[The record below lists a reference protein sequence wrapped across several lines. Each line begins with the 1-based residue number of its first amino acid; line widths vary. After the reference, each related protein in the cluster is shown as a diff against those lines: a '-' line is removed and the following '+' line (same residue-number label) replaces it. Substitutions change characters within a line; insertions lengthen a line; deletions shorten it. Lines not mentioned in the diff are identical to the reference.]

1 MHVVDI
7 MPTLVDF
14 AGSDASSSSPHPLD
28 GVSQVKLLTE
38 GAPSA
43 RTDVL
48 INIERS
54 HATTAASPDGK
65 CDGPPQY
72 AVISGRYKLLLG
84 GGGQP
89 NTWYHDD
96 LPYKGSDPVP
106 EGGCIKAC
114 SASSPTG

>member
-14 AGSDASSSSPHPLD
+14 AGSDASLSSPHPLD
-28 GVSQVKLLTE
+28 GVSQLKLLTE

-65 CDGPPQY
+65 CDGRPQY
-72 AVISGRYKLLLG
+72 AIISGRCVRRIEFFAIPLLLT
-84 GGGQP
+84 P
-89 NTWYHDD
+89 
-96 LPYKGSDPVP
+96 
-106 EGGCIKAC
+106 
-114 SASSPTG
+114 PTGRAITSVRTMVTYPCAS